1 MKIHKILALSL
12 VLSICLSVAGC
23 SNKVDAKN
31 NNIKDI
37 NITYVK
43 APLNVPSI
51 LEKQKNSFKSEFS
64 KDNIEV
70 KFHDLTSG
78 PQQTQA
84 LAAGELQF
92 LHALGGTSAILAAS
106 NGVDLKI
113 LNIYSR
119 APKAFMILTKN
130 KDIKSAKDLKGK
142 NVAGPKGTVLHQLLL
157 AALDENDLKGSD
169 VKFINMGIPQAL
181 AALNNSSVDAALLA
195 GPAALKAIKSGAKLV
210 TNGEGLVEG
219 TIVTAVSDKFFKDH
233 PDLVE
238 RFKKVHK
245 ETLKFMKENR
255 KEAIK
260 IAAKEVGLTEKETE
274 EMFNWYD
281 FNMDVSRK
289 DIKELSKTQDF
300 LINNH
305 MQKNKINVEY
315 LIAK

>member
-1 MKIHKILALSL
+1 MQLK
-12 VLSICLSVAGC
+12 
-23 SNKVDAKN
+23 
-31 NNIKDI
+31 
-37 NITYVK
+37 
-43 APLNVPSI
+43 
-51 LEKQKNSFKSEFS
+51 LEE
-64 KDNIEV
+64 
-70 KFHDLTSG
+70 
-78 PQQTQA
+78 
-84 LAAGELQF
+84 
-92 LHALGGTSAILAAS
+92 
-106 NGVDLKI
+106 
-113 LNIYSR
+113 
-119 APKAFMILTKN
+119 
-130 KDIKSAKDLKGK
+130 
-142 NVAGPKGTVLHQLLL
+142 
-157 AALDENDLKGSD
+157 
-169 VKFINMGIPQAL
+169 
-181 AALNNSSVDAALLA
+181 
-195 GPAALKAIKSGAKLV
+195 
-210 TNGEGLVEG
+210 LVEG